1 MGDGMTAG
9 SITMVPLTPADP
21 TDCSGDRS
29 PAAIGTCYKFTYM
42 PVPGGLGWGGV
53 YWQYPANN
61 WGNMPGL
68 DVASGATKVSFW
80 AKGAAGG
87 EVLEIVAGGIGIGAT
102 PVPPYPDKIKGDQK
116 FTLTS
121 SWAQYSLTLPAGS
134 YSPLLGGMA
143 WAMGTATITSGS
155 ASFSIDSMQWVQ

>member
-9 SITMVPLTPADP
+9 SIVMVPLAPSDP

-29 PAAIGTCYKFTYM
+29 GPGIGTCYTFTYT
-42 PVPGGLGWGGV
+42 PVMGGLGWGGV

-61 WGNMPGL
+61 WGGKPGL
-68 DVASGATKVSFW
+68 DVAPGATKVTFW

-87 EVLEIVAGGIGIGAT
+87 EVLEMVAGGIGGAGAMYSD
-102 PVPPYPDKIKGDQK
+102 PIKADQK

-121 SWAQYSLTLPAGS
+121 SWVEYTLPLPAMS
-134 YSPLLGGMA
+134 YSPVLGGLA
-143 WAMGTATITSGS
+143 WSMGVASIPSGS
-155 ASFSIDSMQWVQ
+155 AGFKIDSMQWVQ